1 MDVQKV
7 RVRNSNRS
15 SPVFNNCTMHL
26 WWPQV
31 RRFSGKKKFFKVRES
46 QGISLRVR
54 ENLSLGKKSGKSEIL
69 RVRNYFF
76 PLLLLFSD
84 RWNSFVH
91 FTDMD
96 HVVLVEYC
104 SWNWTTSCVGFSRKS
119 VLFAHIVKEL
129 SIQVHC
135 TWLNESKNKWV
146 EKMAVRGGLWN
157 C

>member
-31 RRFSGKKKFFKVRES
+31 RRLSGKKIFFKVRES

-69 RVRNYFF
+69 RVHNYS
-76 PLLLLFSD
+76 FSSTFVEI
-84 RWNSFVH
+84 RWYILRAWI
-91 FTDMD
+91 M
-96 HVVLVEYC
+96 LY
-104 SWNWTTSCVGFSRKS
+104 W
-119 VLFAHIVKEL
+119 
-129 SIQVHC
+129 
-135 TWLNESKNKWV
+135 
-146 EKMAVRGGLWN
+146 
-157 C
+157 